1 MYRERG
7 STSSIFNDSSPR
19 DASSTGNAARGAG
32 IMDTIVRG
40 QDRKGGSSYT
50 HFKGPCDKGSA
61 TDALRN
67 VVNWASPTRICSDG
81 GGGRACLPDC
91 GCGSATLDDE
101 VALALAGM
109 GDGGLNH
116 DGRDTAGDD
125 ICLRGWRV
133 HDFHGDGRRLGGVLG
148 SATEPGKVV
157 RSGRRK
163 INAGGEKGQRELPC

>member
-1 MYRERG
+1 
-7 STSSIFNDSSPR
+7 
-19 DASSTGNAARGAG
+19 
-32 IMDTIVRG
+32 MDTIVRG

-61 TDALRN
+61 TNALRH

-133 HDFHGDGRRLGGVLG
+133 HDFHGDGRRLGGVIG

-157 RSGRRK
+157 RSGRRE